1 MFHIEDVL
9 QLKDGEKVSFIVRR
23 HPITLAPGLILA
35 LVLIVLP
42 FFLMFPMFSWGVF
55 GLVLFVVSVVIGI
68 SVAIRTLLVW
78 DSDVLILTNIRLIDV
93 DQKGIFTRLVTE
105 ALLDKIQD
113 VSWSKVGII
122 ESIFRIG
129 TVKVQTAGT
138 AALIEARKVS
148 RPETL
153 HRMINDLKQDV
164 QPASSGKAPD
174 QGEKVKSICKMLEGY
189 SFEELQRI
197 ETILKARERAAVTDA
212 FLAQGA
218 EEREK
223 EEVTKKKVDDLPDE
237 FIEKEVSDE
246 KTTEDEV

>member
-23 HPITLAPGLILA
+23 HPITLGPGLLLA
-35 LVLIVLP
+35 LILIVLP

-68 SVAIRTLLVW
+68 AIAIRTLLVW
-78 DSDVLILTNIRLIDV
+78 DSDVMILTNIRLVDV

-122 ESIFRIG
+122 ESIFRVG

-138 AALIEARKVS
+138 SATIEAHKVS
-148 RPETL
+148 KPEML
-153 HRMINDLKQDV
+153 HQMINDLKQDV
-164 QPASSGKAPD
+164 APSASGKAPD
-174 QGEKVKSICKMLEGY
+174 QGDKLKSISKMLEGY
-189 SFEELQRI
+189 SSEELQRI

-212 FLAQGA
+212 FLAEGA
-218 EEREK
+218 EEKK
-223 EEVTKKKVDDLPDE
+223 EAESEEDNKKKTDE
-237 FIEKEVSDE
+237 P
-246 KTTEDEV
+246 EDESEEKAEDKV